1 MIQWEMK
8 NWNRTLTGQQQR
20 YLPLSSDR
28 INKYEC
34 LTGQEIFK
42 KQGKATDEKWKEQFK
57 VLESLHL
64 NNPETQ
70 PYQLQARSTEDIFP
84 KDQLNQHATKRLKK
98 ILKLSKKL
106 IRKISSIRLVTP
118 KKMYDFW
125 KNKTMWSLGI
135 SISNGTT
142 TLKMQLSSVSKRG
155 NWSF

>member
-1 MIQWEMK
+1 M
-8 NWNRTLTGQQQR
+8 
-20 YLPLSSDR
+20 
-28 INKYEC
+28 
-34 LTGQEIFK
+34 K
-42 KQGKATDEKWKEQFK
+42 KQAKTTDEKWKEQFK

-70 PYQLQARSTEDIFP
+70 PYQPQARSTEDIFP
-84 KDQLNQHATKRLKK
+84 KDQLNQEATKRLKK

-142 TLKMQLSSVSKRG
+142 TLKIQLSSVSKRG